1 MGKSAKD
8 RVIIN
13 QSIELANLQVTVEQL
28 KDKLNKESE
37 FNETLYNN
45 NNKLNKIIDELEE
58 ANNEFRPFD

>member
-58 ANNEFRPFD
+58 ANKEFRPFD